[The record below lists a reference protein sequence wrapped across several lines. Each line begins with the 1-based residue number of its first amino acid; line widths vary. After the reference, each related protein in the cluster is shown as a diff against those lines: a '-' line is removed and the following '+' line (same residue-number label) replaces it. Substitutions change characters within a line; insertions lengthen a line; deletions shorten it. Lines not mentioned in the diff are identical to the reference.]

1 MLTFV
6 DANVIV
12 YSLDPRDSLKQAR
25 AEEWL
30 ERLWQQRTGRTSVQ
44 VLGELYTVATRKL
57 APRLA
62 SDVAWEE
69 AARYFAWSPRAIDVT
84 LLARAREIERRYGIS
99 WWDSMVVAAA
109 QLQDCVVL
117 LTEDL
122 QDGMVFG
129 TLAVRSPFS
138 PVLEQPPAGYGVAR
152 AQPLHPPRG
161 RPPRRPIVSVAAK

>member
-6 DANVIV
+6 DASVLV
-12 YSLDPRDSLKQAR
+12 YSQDPRDPLKKAR

-30 ERLWQQRTGRTSVQ
+30 ERLWQRRTGRTSVQ
-44 VLGELYTVATRKL
+44 VLSEFYTVATRKL
-57 APRLA
+57 APRIPGEA
-62 SDVAWEE
+62 AWEE
-69 AARYFAWSPRAIDVT
+69 AARYFAWSPRGIDVA
-84 LLARAREIERRYGIS
+84 LLACARDIERRYGIS

-109 QLQDCVVL
+109 QLQDCVLL

-138 PVLEQPPAGYGVAR
+138 SVVEEPPAEYRVAS
-152 AQPLHPPRG
+152 AHSLHRPRG
-161 RPPRRPIVSVAAK
+161 RPRRAVAV

>member
-6 DANVIV
+6 DTNVLV
-12 YSLDPRDSLKQAR
+12 YSVDARDSVKRAR
-25 AEEWL
+25 ANAWL

-44 VLGELYTVATRKL
+44 VLTEFYTSATRKI
-57 APRLA
+57 APRIS
-62 SDVAWEE
+62 SDQAWEE
-69 AARYFAWSPRAIDVT
+69 ATRYFAWSPRQIDMP
-84 LLARAREIERRYGIS
+84 LLVRARDIERRYAIS

-109 QLQDCVVL
+109 LLQDCQVL

-138 PVLEQPPAGYGVAR
+138 TVIEEPPAAYQVQVA
-152 AQPLHPPRG
+152 APLHRPRG
-161 RPPRRPIVSVAAK
+161 RPKRLAA

>member
-6 DANVIV
+6 DANVLV
-12 YSLDPRDSLKQAR
+12 YSQDPRDPLKKAR

-44 VLGELYTVATRKL
+44 VLSEFYTVATRKL
-57 APRLA
+57 APRMP
-62 SDVAWEE
+62 SEVAWEE

-84 LLARAREIERRYGIS
+84 LIARARDIERRYGIS

-109 QLQDCVVL
+109 QLQDCIVL

-122 QDGMVFG
+122 QDGMAFG

-138 PVLEQPPAGYGVAR
+138 SVVEEPPAEYLVAR
-152 AQPLHPPRG
+152 VQPLHRPRG
-161 RPPRRPIVSVAAK
+161 RPRRTAVV